1 MKLIRKEIWYQVKNP
16 VMEYIHSQAYNPV
29 CEQVDLQ
36 DRDEVITRIR
46 FQICN
51 QLDETSAWYG

>member
-1 MKLIRKEIWYQVKNP
+1 
-16 VMEYIHSQAYNPV
+16 MEYIHSQAYNPV